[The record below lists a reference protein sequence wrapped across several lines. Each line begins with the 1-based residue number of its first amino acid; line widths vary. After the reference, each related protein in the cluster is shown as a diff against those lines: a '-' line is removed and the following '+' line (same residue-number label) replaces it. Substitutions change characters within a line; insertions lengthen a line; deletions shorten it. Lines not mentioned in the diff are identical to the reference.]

1 MRNAERSA
9 RADTLTGPPV
19 TSRTACRRELV
30 DPGAGQ
36 ETPFMGL
43 SRRPGSG
50 GPANHHA
57 IIDAAGSNTD
67 RAASPVLTGMGSRAC
82 F

>member
-1 MRNAERSA
+1 MRNAGQSA
-9 RADTLTGPPV
+9 REDTLTGPRV
-19 TSRTACRRELV
+19 TSRTACRRELA
-30 DPGAGQ
+30 DPGTGQ

-43 SRRPGSG
+43 SRMPGSG

-57 IIDAAGSNTD
+57 IIDAAGFTTD